1 MGFLLA
7 VAAMASNRPLTRAA
21 FKTSAEVQMKGI
33 FQKLFPY
40 LGLIVFLLFLCQLWK
55 NYDRPY
61 VKYQKEFRQLLI
73 QKSDKK
79 PAVVD
84 FEPGVRQ
91 RWVEQLDR
99 IDRCESCHLGV
110 EDPRF
115 KEAPQPFTTHPDFER
130 HSFERFG
137 CTVCH
142 GGQGMATPMED
153 AHGPVA
159 NWNRAIYNADF
170 MENSCSLC
178 HGEYLDD
185 HAPVFAQGRLI
196 FTESG
201 CRGCHVVKG
210 TERVKVGP
218 PLGEMGKR
226 VKADWLYRWLRNPKA
241 YLPRTKMPN
250 PMFSEQEAADIA
262 AFLLQGPKPVALKLS
277 GSSERGKTLV
287 LDSRCVSCHSF
298 DGKGGNL
305 APDLGKV
312 ASKLYPERMSL
323 ILSNP
328 HKLWSSSQM
337 PIYGFNDQQIQD
349 AVTFMAGEYVDLDQ
363 EEKEVTRQRALVD
376 GANKARGP
384 ELIEKYGCTGCHNK
398 MEGVKDQ
405 GETGIELTT
414 IGVIDIHHLDFGDIK
429 VAPKNWTV
437 PNWIYNKVLN
447 PRLFKPGLK
456 MPDFAFSQREA
467 QAVTTYLLSLKGEE
481 VPAAYTLPLGTPPS
495 AYAPQGAFGNILDKY
510 RCLVCHQ
517 INGRGGDMAPDLSA
531 EGSRVKKEWLEKFMK
546 APDTIRPILVERMP
560 PFMILDS
567 EDEALYAYFQ
577 TTLVDNRVE
586 DLAETVSKLRLS
598 DPSLILTG
606 RKLFDEKYGCNACH
620 QVSSKGGVI
629 GPDLTRVGDR
639 LRTEWIVYYLHN
651 PKAFVTRSIEPVY
664 NFTDEEAEALTAFL
678 VNLN

>member
-1 MGFLLA
+1 
-7 VAAMASNRPLTRAA
+7 
-21 FKTSAEVQMKGI
+21 MKGI
-33 FQKLFPY
+33 FQRLFPF
-40 LGLIVFLLFLCQLWK
+40 LGLIVFLLFLGQLWK

-61 VKYQKEFRQLLI
+61 VKYQKEFRQLLV
-73 QKSDKK
+73 QKSAKK
-79 PAVVD
+79 PAAID

-91 RWVEQLDR
+91 RWIEKLDR

-115 KEAPQPFTTHPDFER
+115 KDAPQPFTTHADFET

-142 GGQGMATPMED
+142 GGQGMATSEED

-178 HGEYLDD
+178 HGEYIKDQ
-185 HAPVFAQGRLI
+185 APVFAQGRLI

-201 CRGCHVVKG
+201 CRGCHAVKG

-218 PLGEMGKR
+218 LLGGMDKR
-226 VKADWLYRWLRNPKA
+226 VKADWLYRWVRNPKA

-250 PMFSEQEAADIA
+250 SRFSEQEAADIA
-262 AFLLQGPKPVALKLS
+262 AFLLQGPKPVAAKLS
-277 GSSERGKTLV
+277 GSSEQGKTLV

-298 DGKGGNL
+298 DGKGGDL
-305 APDLGKV
+305 APDLGKIG
-312 ASKLYPERMSL
+312 SKLYPQRMSL
-323 ILSNP
+323 ILENP
-328 HKLWSSSQM
+328 HKLWSRSRM
-337 PIYGFNDQQIQD
+337 PIYGFSDQQIQN
-349 AVTFMAGEYVDLDQ
+349 AVTFLAGYYIDLDLD
-363 EEKEVTRQRALVD
+363 EKEVARQLELVN
-376 GANKARGP
+376 AAAKARGP

-398 MEGVKDQ
+398 IEGVKDI
-405 GETGIELTT
+405 GETGVELTT
-414 IGVIDIHHLDFGDIK
+414 IGVIDIHHLDFGNIT

-437 PNWIYNKVLN
+437 PNWIFNKVLD
-447 PRLFKPGLK
+447 PRLFRPGLK
-456 MPDFAFSQREA
+456 MPDFSFAQREA
-467 QAVTTYLLSLKGEE
+467 EAVTTYLLSFKGEE

-495 AYAPQGAFGNILDKY
+495 TYAPQGAFGNILDKY
-510 RCLVCHQ
+510 RCLVCHK

-567 EDEALYAYFQ
+567 EDEAIYAYFR

-586 DLAETVSKLRLS
+586 DLAGTVSKLRLS
-598 DPSLILTG
+598 DPGVILMG

-620 QVSSKGGVI
+620 QVSGKGGVI

-639 LRTEWIVYYLHN
+639 LRPEWIVYYLHN

-664 NFTDEEAEALTAFL
+664 SFTDEEIEALTAFL